1 MHDGIVNSIM
11 QLAANGCLLLG
22 SFWIARDAFR
32 QPRGLAVI
40 LGTAVIFW
48 AECTVG
54 LEILGEL
61 GMIAPVFMLALG
73 ACVLTAGGFARGLR
87 PATLDDV
94 PREPAPIGL
103 SFCALLCLALVL
115 AAGLYLGIRSLL
127 LAVKVVSDGPIYHLY
142 FAARWW
148 KAGRLVLVAAP
159 FGENAATYFPANG
172 DLWFTWLLASW
183 GGDRLARI
191 GQAPFLA
198 LAGLAAYG
206 CARSLG
212 SGRSAGVIAT
222 CWFVSSTP
230 LFIYSFEP
238 NVDAIFVAGYMLAT
252 YFFLRGAR
260 DEGDTAAICLGAL
273 AAGGALGTKAVGLVF
288 VPPLLLLAL
297 VEVLRRKSPPTIK
310 IVRAS
315 AIVLLPLVTAGYWYV
330 RNLLLTGNPV
340 YPLEVRV
347 LGHTL
352 WPGWYGPEAMRLSI
366 YHIPLADWRALGDT
380 LLAVLDPRLAPVW
393 VAGLCMGGVLG
404 RAKIAEN
411 RRAIILLSLLA
422 AFNILLYWVC
432 IPYRTQQRFMLQAL
446 GLAVAPLAMLLDR
459 APWLRLLAAVLL
471 AFHLLTPQTWP
482 YVAREG
488 AAVRDGAIPWD
499 LSPLIPNAVAA
510 PLPLLSRL
518 ETALASQESRR
529 SVVGLA
535 ALLAVLGAAV
545 LSTWAWHV
553 VWRRPQGHRRHLVV
567 ALLASVMFLF
577 VGWIDFWL
585 GGFDRRF
592 EFYPPFPDFYAG
604 WVHLEARSGPKG
616 CRVAYAG
623 TNLPYY
629 LLGDRLRN
637 EVRYVNVD
645 EHRDWLMHDYHRQAC
660 LRGEGTW
667 PNPRPGWDRRRRDY
681 QAWIKNLEAEGIQL
695 LVVTRV
701 NPGEG
706 PHNVADFEGFPIERG
721 WADSHPERFEP
732 LYGQV
737 EQDPWFRLYRVVF
750 GQHPHGSGREP
761 AHIKETR

>member
-1 MHDGIVNSIM
+1 MQDGIVNSIIEV
-11 QLAANGCLLLG
+11 AANGCLLLG
-22 SFWIARDAFR
+22 SFWIARVAFR
-32 QPRGLAVI
+32 QPRGLAAA

-48 AECTVG
+48 AGCTLS
-54 LEILGEL
+54 LETLGEL
-61 GMIAPVFMLALG
+61 GMITPGFALAFG
-73 ACVLTAGGFARGLR
+73 AVVLVGGGFARWLR
-87 PATLDDV
+87 PPTLDDI
-94 PREPAPIGL
+94 PREPTPTGL
-103 SFCALLCLALVL
+103 SFGALVCLALVL

-183 GGDRLARI
+183 AGDRLARV

-212 SGRSAGVIAT
+212 SRRSASVIAT

-230 LFIYSFEP
+230 LLIYSFEP
-238 NVDAIFVAGYMLAT
+238 NVDTIFVAGYMLAT
-252 YFFLRGAR
+252 YFFLRGLR

-297 VEVLRRKSPPTIK
+297 VEVLRRSAPSPIK
-310 IVRAS
+310 IRRAS
-315 AIVLLPLVTAGYWYV
+315 AIVLLPLVTGGYWYV
-330 RNLLLTGNPV
+330 RNLIVTGNPV

-347 LGHTL
+347 FAHTL
-352 WPGWYGPEAMRLSI
+352 WPGWYGPEAMRLSV

-393 VAGLCMGGVLG
+393 VAGLCMGWVLG
-404 RAKIAEN
+404 RAKSAEN
-411 RRAIILLSLLA
+411 RRALLLLSLLA
-422 AFNILLYWVC
+422 VLNILLYWVC

-446 GLAVAPLAMLLDR
+446 GLAVAPLATLLDR
-459 APWLRLLAAVLL
+459 AWWLRLLAAVLL

-482 YVAREG
+482 FAAR
-488 AAVRDGAIPWD
+488 DDAIPWD
-499 LSPLIPNAVAA
+499 LSPLIPNAIAA

-518 ETALASQESRR
+518 ETALAAQESRR
-529 SVVGLA
+529 SVAGLA
-535 ALLAVLGAAV
+535 TLLAIVAAAV

-553 VWRRPQGHRRHLVV
+553 FWRRLDRSGRHFV
-567 ALLASVMFLF
+567 AAIAVSGMFFLA
-577 VGWIDFWL
+577 GWFDLWL
-585 GGFDRRF
+585 GGLDRRF

-604 WVHLEARSGPKG
+604 WLHLDARSGPKG

-629 LLGDRLRN
+629 LLGNNLRN

-645 EHRDWLMHDYHRQAC
+645 EHRYWLMHDYHRRAC
-660 LRGEGTW
+660 LRGEGSW
-667 PNPRPGWDRRRRDY
+667 PNPRPGWDRQRPDY
-681 QAWIKNLEAEGIQL
+681 QAWIRNLEAEGIQL

-701 NPGEG
+701 NPSEG
-706 PHNVADFEGFPIERG
+706 PHNVADIEGFPIERG

-737 EQDPWFRLYRVVF
+737 EQDPWFRLYHVVF
-750 GQHPHGSGREP
+750 GHQPHGFGRRP
-761 AHIKETR
+761 AHIEETR